1 MNTLQAPSPDIQ
13 DEAISPHFR
22 FDFNFYHLDKS
33 NVFIERLLNA
43 HFKAALQKIVTLM
56 LIMSVH

>member
-33 NVFIERLLNA
+33 NVFI
-43 HFKAALQKIVTLM
+43 
-56 LIMSVH
+56 

>member
-22 FDFNFYHLDKS
+22 FDFYHLDKS
-33 NVFIERLLNA
+33 NVFI
-43 HFKAALQKIVTLM
+43 
-56 LIMSVH
+56 

>member
-22 FDFNFYHLDKS
+22 FDSNPTSIHLVKS
-33 NVFIERLLNA
+33 NLFV
-43 HFKAALQKIVTLM
+43 
-56 LIMSVH
+56 